1 MEPEENDAVL
11 AVVYD
16 ALAQSEE
23 AARDVIKRLAQPYA
37 NTPTGDQLAGIVADK
52 EEMIASWKDVAKVSR
67 ERAQEQRKTDPVQE
81 MDATARQILG
91 YMQKARSHGDTGNW
105 SPQQVAGYSSGSIS
119 LSQAGTVMQ
128 QLADDGFIERI
139 RPAYRYYRLT
149 ALGAEF
155 KAE

>member
-37 NTPTGDQLAGIVADK
+37 GTPTGDQLAGIVADK
-52 EEMIASWKDVAKVSR
+52 EEMIASWKDVAKASR
-67 ERAQEQRKTDPVQE
+67 ERAQEQRQPVQE
-81 MDATARQILG
+81 LDATARQIIG

-105 SPQQVAGYSSGSIS
+105 SPQQIAGYSSGSIS
-119 LSQAGTVMQ
+119 LSQAGNVMQ

-149 ALGAEF
+149 NLGSEF

>member
-23 AARDVIKRLAQPYA
+23 AARDVIQRLAQPYA
-37 NTPTGDQLAGIVADK
+37 GTPTGDQLAGIVADK
-52 EEMIASWKDVAKVSR
+52 EEMIASWKDVAKASR
-67 ERAQEQRKTDPVQE
+67 ERAQEQKRPVQE
-81 MDATARQILG
+81 LDATARQIIG

-105 SPQQVAGYSSGSIS
+105 SPQQIAGYSAYTITRA
-119 LSQAGTVMQ
+119 QAENVMQ